1 MENVLTIA
9 GSDNLAGGGIQADLK
24 TFEEL
29 DVFGVSALTS
39 VVNVVPGEIHPH
51 TLSSELLA
59 EQLDATLS
67 QLPIHFAKI
76 GLIGS
81 FSNLLVI
88 IKKLMNTD
96 IKLIVDP
103 VLFFKEGTHH
113 FQKLYADAMK
123 SLLLPIAYLV
133 TPNLEEAAYL
143 SDTSKLETQSDI
155 QQAAQKIQA
164 LGCPNVVIKFG
175 SRFPGDTAYNYLL
188 TESGDYWFD
197 TPKLAVTTTDGAG
210 CTFSAAITALLAR
223 DYSLVEAVRLATR
236 FVYLGIQAGI
246 PISPRLG
253 SVWQGA
259 YRQQKE
265 VHP

>member
-1 MENVLTIA
+1 METVLTIA
-9 GSDNLAGGGIQADLK
+9 GSDSLAGGGIQADLK

-39 VVNVVPGEIHPH
+39 LVNVLPTGVQSHV
-51 TLSSELLA
+51 LSPKLVT
-59 EQLDATLS
+59 EQLNSTLS
-67 QLPIHFAKI
+67 QLPIHFAKT

-96 IKLIVDP
+96 IKLVVDP
-103 VLFFKEGTHH
+103 VLFFKEGHH
-113 FQKLYADAMK
+113 DFQKLYVDAMK
-123 SLLLPIAYLV
+123 SLLLPIAYLA
-133 TPNLEEAAYL
+133 TPNLQEAAYL
-143 SDTSKLETQSDI
+143 SEATKLETQRDV

-164 LGCPNVVIKFG
+164 LGCPNVVIKCG

-188 TESGDYWFD
+188 TESDAYWFD

-223 DYSLVEAVRLATR
+223 DYSLVDAVQLATR
-236 FVYLGIQAGI
+236 FVYLGIQAGV
-246 PISPRLG
+246 PISSQLG

-259 YRQQKE
+259 YRQKE
-265 VHP
+265 AHS

>member
-1 MENVLTIA
+1 METVLTIA
-9 GSDNLAGGGIQADLK
+9 GSDSLAGGGLQADLK

-29 DVFGVSALTS
+29 NVFGVSAITS
-39 VVNVVPGEIHPH
+39 LINVDPTGIQSHV
-51 TLSSELLA
+51 LSADLLS
-59 EQLDATLS
+59 EQLDSTLS
-67 QLPIHFAKI
+67 QLPIRFAKI
-76 GLIGS
+76 GLIGN

-103 VLFFKEGTHH
+103 VLFFKEGAHY
-113 FQKLYADAMK
+113 FQKVYTDAMK
-123 SLLLPIAYLV
+123 SLLLPVAYLV
-133 TPNLEEAAYL
+133 TPNLEEAAFL
-143 SDTSKLETQSDI
+143 SNVSKLETKDDV

-164 LGCPNVVIKFG
+164 LGCPNVVIKCG

-188 TESGDYWFD
+188 TESGEHWFE

-223 DYSLVEAVRLATR
+223 NYALVDAVQLATR

-246 PISPRLG
+246 PISPHLG

-259 YRQQKE
+259 YRQKE